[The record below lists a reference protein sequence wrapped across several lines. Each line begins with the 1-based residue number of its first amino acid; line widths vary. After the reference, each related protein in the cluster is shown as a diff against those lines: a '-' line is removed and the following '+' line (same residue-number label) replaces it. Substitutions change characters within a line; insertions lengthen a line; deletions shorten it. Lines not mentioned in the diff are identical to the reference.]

1 MSENLVEVKHLQ
13 QYFPAGGMGKN
24 KQYVQAVDDVSFAI
38 RKGET
43 RGLVGESGCGK
54 TTTGRTLLRLYEPT
68 GGKIYFDGILLF
80 VLDNKIAVDMLPY
93 RRRMQIVF
101 QDPYASLD
109 PRMTIGDIVGEGIDI
124 HHLCANAKERHDKII
139 SLLERVG
146 LNSAHANR
154 YPHEFS
160 GGQRQRVGIAR
171 ALAVD
176 PEFIV
181 CDEPVSALDVSIQA
195 QVVNMFE
202 DLQQEMGLTYLFIA
216 HDLSVVKHISNR
228 IGVMYLGKMV
238 ELADSFELIAHSVH
252 PYTRSLISAI
262 PVADPVTARQSH
274 RIVLQG
280 VVPSPL
286 YPGLSGISAP
296 YEGGAVEA
304 VPLGRLLTAMR
315 PYFDFILLDTA
326 AGMGA
331 PFTAASTVAD
341 KALLVLTPDP
351 VALRDGK
358 IVADRLLAGG
368 RPQSAVRLVMNR
380 VRRESFGKNAAVADL
395 DECIDTDG
403 VQLLAVI
410 PESRVLQ
417 LAGANGTVP
426 PAADPAVVAGQ
437 AMAKRL
443 CGQRVPLTF

>member
-1 MSENLVEVKHLQ
+1 M
-13 QYFPAGGMGKN
+13 AGIGFELRRMLRKDTLLGL
-24 KQYVQAVDDVSFAI
+24 VQAYAYASVI
-38 RKGET
+38 G
-43 RGLVGESGCGK
+43 SGPWV
-54 TTTGRTLLRLYEPT
+54 LS
-68 GGKIYFDGILLF
+68 IVGILLIGIF
-80 VLDNKIAVDMLPY
+80 SASVVIPGSLVT
-93 RRRMQIVF
+93 QF
-101 QDPYASLD
+101 QTS
-109 PRMTIGDIVGEGIDI
+109 V
-124 HHLCANAKERHDKII
+124 
-139 SLLERVG
+139 
-146 LNSAHANR
+146 
-154 YPHEFS
+154 
-160 GGQRQRVGIAR
+160 
-171 ALAVD
+171 
-176 PEFIV
+176 
-181 CDEPVSALDVSIQA
+181 
-195 QVVNMFE
+195 
-202 DLQQEMGLTYLFIA
+202 TYLVACSLIYTGLVQLAFTRFISDRLFEKRKDMVLPNL
-216 HDLSVVKHISNR
+216 HGLLVLVL
-228 IGVMYLGKMV
+228 LGACLARLGRKTLLV
-238 ELADSFELIAHSVH
+238 ELDSGLRSVDIIAGV
-252 PYTRSLISAI
+252 YGRTVYDIE
-262 PVADPVTARQSH
+262 D
-274 RIVLQG
+274 VLCG
-280 VVPSPL
+280 RCEGAKAVVPSPL
-286 YPGLSGISAP
+286 YPGLSVISAP

-304 VPLGRLLTAMR
+304 APLGRLLTAMR

-395 DECIDTDG
+395 DECIDTVG

>member
-1 MSENLVEVKHLQ
+1 MRDSVNATVERSRHERTVYHGLLRQGRYRKKYRLGT
-13 QYFPAGGMGKN
+13 AGGLPGTAGP
-24 KQYVQAVDDVSFAI
+24 QELDSGLRSVDIIAGVY
-38 RKGET
+38 
-43 RGLVGESGCGK
+43 
-54 TTTGRTLLRLYEPT
+54 GRTVYDIE
-68 GGKIYFDGILLF
+68 D
-80 VLDNKIAVDMLPY
+80 VLCG
-93 RRRMQIVF
+93 RC
-101 QDPYASLD
+101 
-109 PRMTIGDIVGEGIDI
+109 EG
-124 HHLCANAKERHDKII
+124 AK
-139 SLLERVG
+139 
-146 LNSAHANR
+146 A
-154 YPHEFS
+154 
-160 GGQRQRVGIAR
+160 
-171 ALAVD
+171 
-176 PEFIV
+176 
-181 CDEPVSALDVSIQA
+181 
-195 QVVNMFE
+195 
-202 DLQQEMGLTYLFIA
+202 
-216 HDLSVVKHISNR
+216 
-228 IGVMYLGKMV
+228 
-238 ELADSFELIAHSVH
+238 
-252 PYTRSLISAI
+252 
-262 PVADPVTARQSH
+262 
-274 RIVLQG
+274 

-286 YPGLSGISAP
+286 YPGLSVISAP

-304 VPLGRLLTAMR
+304 APLGRLLTAMR

-395 DECIDTDG
+395 DECIDTVG

>member
-1 MSENLVEVKHLQ
+1 MNAQCIMVCSGKGGTGKSTVSVLLGACLARLGRKTLLVELDSGLRSVDII
-13 QYFPAGGMGKN
+13 AGV
-24 KQYVQAVDDVSFAI
+24 Y
-38 RKGET
+38 
-43 RGLVGESGCGK
+43 
-54 TTTGRTLLRLYEPT
+54 GRTVYDIE
-68 GGKIYFDGILLF
+68 D
-80 VLDNKIAVDMLPY
+80 VLCG
-93 RRRMQIVF
+93 RC
-101 QDPYASLD
+101 
-109 PRMTIGDIVGEGIDI
+109 EG
-124 HHLCANAKERHDKII
+124 AK
-139 SLLERVG
+139 
-146 LNSAHANR
+146 A
-154 YPHEFS
+154 
-160 GGQRQRVGIAR
+160 
-171 ALAVD
+171 
-176 PEFIV
+176 
-181 CDEPVSALDVSIQA
+181 
-195 QVVNMFE
+195 
-202 DLQQEMGLTYLFIA
+202 
-216 HDLSVVKHISNR
+216 
-228 IGVMYLGKMV
+228 
-238 ELADSFELIAHSVH
+238 
-252 PYTRSLISAI
+252 
-262 PVADPVTARQSH
+262 
-274 RIVLQG
+274 

-286 YPGLSGISAP
+286 YPVISAP

-304 VPLGRLLTAMR
+304 APLGRLLTAMR

-380 VRRESFGKNAAVADL
+380 VRRESFGKNAAVTDL
-395 DECIDTDG
+395 DECIDTVG